1 MDFGCINKTNEL
13 QLTCSEAC
21 IWGGED
27 GRDKR
32 KRKSR
37 NEEGNLNAV
46 VLFWFGFKGMFASA
60 GRLYLAGPGLLF
72 RLFFILG

>member
-1 MDFGCINKTNEL
+1 MDFGCINKTNDL
-13 QLTCSEAC
+13 QLTCSEAW

-37 NEEGNLNAV
+37 NEEGNVNAV
-46 VLFWFGFKGMFASA
+46 ASFCFVLFLRAC
-60 GRLYLAGPGLLF
+60 LPVQVDC
-72 RLFFILG
+72 I